1 VTRIVVVGS
10 ANVDMTVRVPRL
22 PDPGETILGDAF
34 YTAAGG
40 KGANQAVAA
49 RRAGADVAF
58 VGCVGDDSLAEDA
71 LRGLRSAGVTLRHV
85 SRIPDTTTGVALI
98 TVDALGENTIA
109 VASGANA
116 CLSRAHVALAADA
129 IAAADVLLVQLES
142 PLEAVEAAV
151 AAAAA
156 HGTRVVLNPAPA
168 PDRALDA
175 TLLRAVNVLT
185 PNRDEAVRLT
195 GLETERVEDLADALL
210 ALGVEAVA
218 LTLGREGALVATA
231 EGTERVRAFPVRS
244 VDSTAA
250 GDVFNGALA
259 VALAEGRALLDAARF
274 ACAAAA
280 LSVKRR
286 GAQPSAPEREE
297 ILALERGAA

>member
-1 VTRIVVVGS
+1 
-10 ANVDMTVRVPRL
+10 
-22 PDPGETILGDAF
+22 
-34 YTAAGG
+34 
-40 KGANQAVAA
+40 
-49 RRAGADVAF
+49 
-58 VGCVGDDSLAEDA
+58 
-71 LRGLRSAGVTLRHV
+71 
-85 SRIPDTTTGVALI
+85 
-98 TVDALGENTIA
+98 
-109 VASGANA
+109 
-116 CLSRAHVALAADA
+116 
-129 IAAADVLLVQLES
+129 
-142 PLEAVEAAV
+142 
-151 AAAAA
+151 
-156 HGTRVVLNPAPA
+156 VLNPAPA